1 MACNGVASDSSDV
14 HGAEAS
20 GGLEWGRIGETT
32 LRAVPEYQNLLYEEA
47 DGVAVVTLNRPER
60 LNAMDDTACDE
71 IRAVW
76 AHLRYND
83 DVRCVILTGT
93 GERAFT
99 TGVDITG
106 RWKQPASPFMVD
118 DPISN
123 VGPKTNDYWRPV
135 IAAVNGMAAGGAF
148 YLLGEVEFIIASD
161 NATFF
166 DPHVS
171 HGMPAVNEPMFML
184 QRMPLGEVMRMSLLS
199 RHERMSAQ
207 RAFQIGLVQEVVAPA
222 DLMDAARW
230 CADAIAS
237 APERLA
243 VEATLRGL
251 WTAQNTTLANAV
263 NSGVAY
269 LSLAGAEE
277 DTPEKARGI
286 KEQTRIEPRIR

>member
-1 MACNGVASDSSDV
+1 M
-14 HGAEAS
+14 GA
-20 GGLEWGRIGETT
+20 T
-32 LRAVPEYQNLLYEEA
+32 LRAVPSYENLLYEES

-60 LNAMDDTACDE
+60 LNAMDNTSCE
-71 IRAVW
+71 ELRALW

-83 DVRCVILTGT
+83 DVRCVILTAA
-93 GERAFT
+93 GERAFS

-106 RWKQPASPFMVD
+106 SWKQPESPFMVD
-118 DPISN
+118 DPIST
-123 VGPKTNDYWRPV
+123 VGPKSNDYWRPV

-184 QRMPLGEVMRMSLLS
+184 QRMPLGEVMRMSLLG

-207 RAFQIGLVQEVVAPA
+207 RAFQIGLVQEVVPL
-222 DLMDAARW
+222 DELMAAARW
-230 CADAIAS
+230 AAEAIAS

-243 VEATLRGL
+243 IEATMRGL
-251 WTAQNTTLANAV
+251 WTAQYTTLANAM

-277 DTPEKARGI
+277 EITEKARGI